1 MLCGSGNQRA
11 QLEVYNRYYKAM
23 NVAGSGDLTLKGK
36 AENFNAKLA
45 SSGDIHWFKLDSK
58 NVEAH
63 VSIPVSYIDK
73 LKIGNKYSFKI
84 GNKQSE
90 GSLERLAPMTPGG
103 SDNRLAIFNFDT
115 FFKSF

>member
-45 SSGDIHWFKLDSK
+45 SSGDIH
-58 NVEAH
+58 
-63 VSIPVSYIDK
+63 
-73 LKIGNKYSFKI
+73 
-84 GNKQSE
+84 
-90 GSLERLAPMTPGG
+90 
-103 SDNRLAIFNFDT
+103 
-115 FFKSF
+115 